1 MKITPRLL
9 QIFGKGVFLLGMAW
23 AIEVWRIDMK
33 ALLYGDTFPRLVRDL
48 RENPGKWASRLVF
61 LLGPWVCLWM
71 VEILNEND
79 VFEDLA
85 AWQVLMNLVWYY
97 SLFVVLRLLL
107 GRNRRA
113 AALST
118 VLAFVFGLVNHYV
131 LRFRGRILFPADITG
146 WRTAANVAEGFD
158 YSLDQYIIQAAVLLV
173 AYLFLV
179 FVCVPQKKRAKIKLP
194 AALVLWAVIL
204 GYGYAFFCTG
214 MLPALGIFT
223 QQWVTQ
229 RNGFLLNFT
238 IALRYS
244 SVEEPEDY
252 SEETVLELMEKYPG
266 LEGDPSKQPTNL
278 IVIMNESF
286 GDFSIFDRFE
296 SSEDPTPFLHSL
308 EENTIKGWMYS
319 SVTGG
324 GTATVEFE
332 YLTGFTSLFQPP
344 HTVAYQLYVE
354 EGMPSLAALAGNIGY
369 DTTAFHPYKSSG
381 WNRVLAYQY
390 LDFDKQMYEED
401 VIDPYYIRHYVSDK
415 SDYEMI
421 YRSTEEED
429 TSFFFNVTMQNHSGY
444 AQGWNNLERTIELPE
459 NLNNADHS
467 AQQFFCLMEESDK
480 ALEELITYYSQCDE
494 PTMIVFFGDHQ
505 PPLTNAFYEQ
515 LYGKKLSERTTQE
528 VMQQYAVPFF
538 IWANYDIEERQ
549 DVVIS
554 PNYLGVL
561 TAQVA
566 GLPMTGFMNFLS
578 QMYEDLPA
586 ITPVGFVTDDGQ
598 FLSEE
603 ELSEEDQ
610 EWLRQYEILN
620 YCGMVDL
627 FDEARPM
634 FCTQENE

>member
-1 MKITPRLL
+1 
-9 QIFGKGVFLLGMAW
+9 
-23 AIEVWRIDMK
+23 MK

-48 RENPGKWASRLVF
+48 RKNPGTWASRLVF

-97 SLFVVLRLLL
+97 SLFVALRLLL

-194 AALVLWAVIL
+194 AALILWAVIL

-238 IALRYS
+238 VALRYS
-244 SVEEPEDY
+244 SVEEPKDY
-252 SEETVLELMEKYPG
+252 SEKTVLELMEEYPG

-286 GDFSIFDRFE
+286 GDFSVFDRFE
-296 SSEDPTPFLHSL
+296 SSQDPTPFLHSL

-390 LDFDKQMYEED
+390 LDFDKQMYEEN
-401 VIDPYYIRHYVSDK
+401 VMDPYYIRHYVSDK

-421 YRSTEEED
+421 YRSTEGED

-598 FLSEE
+598 FLVEE

-634 FCTQENE
+634 FCTQEKE

>member
-1 MKITPRLL
+1 MKT
-9 QIFGKGVFLLGMAW
+9 
-23 AIEVWRIDMK
+23 
-33 ALLYGDTFPRLVRDL
+33 LLYGDTFPRLVRNL
-48 RENPGKWASRLVF
+48 REFPGIWVSRLVF

-97 SLFVVLRLLL
+97 SLFVALRLLL

-118 VLAFVFGLVNHYV
+118 VLAFLFGLVNHYV
-131 LRFRGRILFPADITG
+131 LRFRGRILFPADVTG

-158 YSLDQYIIQAAVLLV
+158 YSLDEYIIQAAVLMV

-194 AALVLWAVIL
+194 AALILWAVIL

-252 SEETVLELMEKYPG
+252 SEETVLELMEEYPG
-266 LEGDPSKQPTNL
+266 LEGDTSKQPTNL

-286 GDFSIFDRFE
+286 GDFSIFDSFE
-296 SSEDPTPFLHSL
+296 ASEDPTPFLHSL
-308 EENTIKGWMYS
+308 EENTVKGWMYS

-324 GTATVEFE
+324 GTATIEFE

-381 WNRVLAYQY
+381 WNRVLAYEY
-390 LDFDKQMYEED
+390 LDFDKQMYEKD
-401 VIDPYYIRHYVSDK
+401 VIDPYYIRNYISDQ

-421 YRSTEEED
+421 YRSTEGED
-429 TSFFFNVTMQNHSGY
+429 TTFFFNVTMQNHSGY
-444 AQGWNNLERTIELPE
+444 AQGWRNLEQTIELPD
-459 NLNNADHS
+459 NLNNADRS
-467 AQQFFCLMEESDK
+467 AQQFFCLMRESDK
-480 ALEELITYYSQCDE
+480 ALEQLITYYSQCDE

-515 LYGKKLSERTTQE
+515 LYGKKFSERTTQE

-586 ITPVGFVTDDGQ
+586 ITPVGFVTADGQ

-603 ELSEEDQ
+603 ELGEQEQ

-634 FCTQENE
+634 FCTQESE

>member
-1 MKITPRLL
+1 MKT
-9 QIFGKGVFLLGMAW
+9 
-23 AIEVWRIDMK
+23 
-33 ALLYGDTFPRLVRDL
+33 LLYGDTFPRLVRNL
-48 RENPGKWASRLVF
+48 REFPGIWVSRLVF

-97 SLFVVLRLLL
+97 SLFVALRLLL

-118 VLAFVFGLVNHYV
+118 VLAFLFGLVNHYV
-131 LRFRGRILFPADITG
+131 LRFRGRILFPADVTG

-158 YSLDQYIIQAAVLLV
+158 YSLDEYIIQAAVLLV

-194 AALVLWAVIL
+194 AALILWAVIL

-252 SEETVLELMEKYPG
+252 SEETVLELMEEYPG
-266 LEGDPSKQPTNL
+266 LEGDTSKQPTNL

-286 GDFSIFDRFE
+286 GDFSIFDSFE
-296 SSEDPTPFLHSL
+296 ASEDPTPFLHSL
-308 EENTIKGWMYS
+308 EENTVKGWMYS

-324 GTATVEFE
+324 GTATIEFE

-381 WNRVLAYQY
+381 WNRVLAYEY

-401 VIDPYYIRHYVSDK
+401 VIDPYYIRNYISDQ

-421 YRSTEEED
+421 YRSTEGED
-429 TSFFFNVTMQNHSGY
+429 TTFFFNVTMQNHSGY
-444 AQGWNNLERTIELPE
+444 AQGWRNLEQTIELPD
-459 NLNNADHS
+459 NLNNADRS
-467 AQQFFCLMEESDK
+467 AQQFFCLMRESDK
-480 ALEELITYYSQCDE
+480 ALEQLITYYSQCDE

-515 LYGKKLSERTTQE
+515 LYGKKFSERTTQE

-538 IWANYDIEERQ
+538 LWANYDIEERQ

-586 ITPVGFVTDDGQ
+586 ITPVGFVTADGQ

-603 ELSEEDQ
+603 ELGEQEQ

-634 FCTQENE
+634 FCTQESE